1 MDTTTILQKLQDP
14 DGALSSLC
22 SIGVDHILSQPL
34 ETFLD
39 VERLAQR
46 ITEAMTGPGLEPSIA
61 QHVKPALLRFLARAE
76 ATDERVGV
84 AVPEAVAVEIEA
96 YLSNPVKLKRELV
109 QRVVDAK
116 EMRGALSTVIQES
129 LGRFLKADTTAQGKG
144 GSGGLFGLA
153 ARSAGALRDVGKSML
168 GGIGDEIE
176 KQIQKR
182 SREAMDS
189 SMSFVQEKLVDYLM
203 SEESSKT
210 MGKVRAQGF
219 RRSLRQKVADAK
231 LLPLDMIL
239 SHVPALLRHNLA
251 RPEIQ
256 ETIRKELQEVLAFEG
271 KKPLKQILEESG
283 LFEKTREDL
292 MAQAVPQ
299 ALSLVKTEAFQG
311 WLTLLLS

>member
-14 DGALSSLC
+14 TGALSSLC
-22 SIGVDHILSQPL
+22 AIGVEHILSQPL
-34 ETFLD
+34 ESFIE

-46 ITEAMTGPGLEPSIA
+46 VTEALSGPGLEPTLT

-76 ATDERVGV
+76 AADERVGV
-84 AVPEAVAVEIEA
+84 AVPEGVAAEIEA
-96 YLSNPVKLKRELV
+96 YLSNPVKLNRDLV

-129 LGRFLKADTTAQGKG
+129 LGRFLKADTAQGK

-189 SMSFVQEKLVDYLM
+189 SMSYVQEKLVDYLM

-210 MGKVRAQGF
+210 MGKARARSF
-219 RRSLRQKVADAK
+219 KSSLRQKVADAK
-231 LLPLDMIL
+231 LLPLDMLL

-256 ETIRKELQEVLAFEG
+256 ETIRTELQALLNLEG

-283 LFEKTREDL
+283 LLEKTREDL
-292 MAQAVPQ
+292 LRQAVPQ
-299 ALSLVKTEAFQG
+299 ALSLVNTDAFKD
-311 WLTLLLS
+311 WLTSLFA

>member
-1 MDTTTILQKLQDP
+1 MDTIILLQKLQEP
-14 DGALSSLC
+14 NGAIASLC
-22 SIGVDHILSQPL
+22 SIVVEHVLSQPL
-34 ETFLD
+34 EAFIE

-46 ITEAMTGPGLEPSIA
+46 ITEAVGGPGLEPSIT
-61 QHVKPALLRFLARAE
+61 QHVKPAILRFLARAE
-76 ATDERVGV
+76 TVDERVGA
-84 AVPEAVAVEIEA
+84 AVPENVAKEVEA

-109 QRVVDAK
+109 QRIVDAK

-129 LGRFLKADTTAQGKG
+129 LGRFLKSDTSNQAKG
-144 GSGGLFGLA
+144 STGGLFGLA

-203 SEESSKT
+203 SEESSK
-210 MGKVRAQGF
+210 MLGKARAQGF

-231 LLPLDMIL
+231 MLPLDMIL
-239 SHVPALLRHNLA
+239 SHVPALIRHNLA

-256 ETIRKELQEVLAFEG
+256 ETIRKEVKAVLAVEG

-283 LFEKTREDL
+283 LLEKTRQDL
-292 MAQAVPQ
+292 LEQAVPQ
-299 ALSLVKTEAFQG
+299 AISLVKTEAFKQ
-311 WLTLLLS
+311 WLEAFLA